1 MAVSSGASAVRSG
14 VLTGGGYPSETGVNR
29 GLRSQTVG
37 VSDDLPDEAARL
49 FREPP
54 ERFVAARDALVAD
67 LRSRDRAAEA
77 AAVKAIRRPTALVW
91 ALNQLSE
98 RDAGGVEELLAAGAE
113 LRAAQQATL
122 SSSGT
127 GADRLRS
134 ATDARRASVSR
145 LVRAAASL
153 LDESGHASRPEE
165 IASALESAS
174 VDDDAGE
181 RLSSGTLRG
190 LPPPPSGFGG
200 VLGLTAIEGGGGG
213 DAAATKSRPRRP
225 SPEASAA
232 ERAAAESEVAGLR
245 RDRDAAARRARTAHE
260 SADRLA
266 ARLDGMRERLEA
278 AEADHAEAAA
288 RASAADLE
296 AARTER
302 ELTSATEHLDRLR
315 DPS

>member
-1 MAVSSGASAVRSG
+1 
-14 VLTGGGYPSETGVNR
+14 
-29 GLRSQTVG
+29 
-37 VSDDLPDEAARL
+37 VSDDLPDEATAL

-67 LRSRDRAAEA
+67 LRSRGRATEA
-77 AAVKAIRRPTALVW
+77 AAVKALRRPTALVW

-98 RDAGGVEELLAAGAE
+98 RDAGGITELLAAGAE

-122 SSSGT
+122 SSSAT

-153 LDESGHASRPEE
+153 LDEAGHAPRPEE

-200 VLGLTAIEGGGGG
+200 VLGLTAIEGGGAGG
-213 DAAATKSRPRRP
+213 VAVGTKSAPRRA
-225 SPEASAA
+225 SRETSAA
-232 ERAAAESEVAGLR
+232 ERAAVESEVAGLR

-266 ARLDGMRERLEA
+266 ARLDGMRERLQATEA
-278 AEADHAEAAA
+278 EHAQAAA

-296 AARTER
+296 AARAER
-302 ELTSATEHLDRLR
+302 ELTSATERLDHLG
-315 DPS
+315 PS